1 MSRAL
6 ITIRSEQDRIRA
18 ARWVAQMPF
27 GGRIEFKDAKR
38 SLPQN
43 DRMWG
48 MLTDIATQVEWDGCK
63 RSTKAWKLLFL
74 DSLNREVVA
83 VPSLDGSG
91 VVDIGGKSSSDLSKQ
106 EMSDMIELMF
116 MFGANHNVKF
126 RDAEAA

>member
-43 DRMWG
+43 DRMWA
-48 MLTDIATQVEWDGCK
+48 MLTDIATQIPWHGVKLTPEDWKLIFMSALKQEQRLVPNIDGTGFVALG
-63 RSTKAWKLLFL
+63 RSTSK
-74 DSLNREVVA
+74 
-83 VPSLDGSG
+83 
-91 VVDIGGKSSSDLSKQ
+91 LSKA
-106 EMSDMIELMF
+106 EMTDLIDLIQ

-126 RDAEAA
+126 HDREAA